1 MHAKL
6 VGYPSPSRL
15 ENMAKQTGRHGV
27 EPWDPAVC
35 LALIDQLWTVRRSML
50 ANAERL
56 TPWMKGLD
64 TSRVPSAINLAHYL
78 ALRQVD
84 FRPLQAQ
91 LSWLGISSLGR
102 SETHVLAN
110 LDKALGI
117 LHLLAG
123 KPWNSLTSD
132 EPVGS
137 RRGPALLRRHATA
150 LLGEAPENRGVRV
163 MVTLPSESAT
173 EPALIEELVAAGMDV
188 ARINCAHDTATQW
201 RAMAR
206 HVRRASRQAGR
217 PVRILMDLGGPKL
230 RTGPVATAQ
239 GVVKLKPQRDAM
251 GRVTKPARLA
261 VRPPQFAG
269 RAGHRGRRPE
279 RRHRLVRRHRS
290 RAPQVELRDARD
302 DRRHLTVVERHED
315 CARAGVRCAPST
327 SPSRA

>member
-239 GVVKLKPQRDAM
+239 GVVKLKPQRDAI

-261 VRPPQFAG
+261 VRPPG
-269 RAGHRGRRPE
+269 RWPCRPP
-279 RRHRLVRRHRS
+279 RT
-290 RAPQVELRDARD
+290 P
-302 DRRHLTVVERHED
+302 
-315 CARAGVRCAPST
+315 C
-327 SPSRA
+327 